1 MSTDLPGSPWLQAVV
16 FRTVRAIEERDG
28 AMDDGDAVR
37 EAAVAARAPE
47 RRLSLRA
54 WALGQ
59 RLKLADEIEHARAAM
74 PWLLLATA
82 LVAGWLS
89 LQVLSLVT
97 GEDRRINAVGA
108 LAAVLLP
115 PTLSLVLWCLSLL
128 WRGQRSGGGLA
139 RWALAAAAH
148 VPGLRTAH
156 SVQLFQ
162 AGVQTLAQAHLLPW
176 AIGLANHLVWIG
188 ALVCI
193 LLGLLYALSFRAY
206 TLTWETT
213 ILAPEFF
220 AGLVTATGYLPGRL
234 GLPVPDTA
242 AALAGH
248 SAAGDPAPWGW
259 WLIGCAFVYGL
270 LPRVVAAL
278 WCWMVCRRRR
288 SGLRLAI
295 EATDP
300 YTRNLLGRF
309 ARWDDETAAA
319 RADDLAPSHL
329 VAALG
334 FELPPELDW
343 PLAALPPEQG
353 WVGRIAG
360 TFDERQETLD
370 RLARMRPGRVL
381 IVCWSNA
388 TPDRGT
394 ARFLAQAV
402 PCSGRAALLLLGSAP
417 ATRWQAWL
425 VTVQLDGVLPVYTD
439 AARAQTW
446 LGERTDA

>member
-1 MSTDLPGSPWLQAVV
+1 MSTDLPDSHWLQAVV
-16 FRTVRAIEERDG
+16 FRTVRAIEDRDG

-37 EAAVAARAPE
+37 DAAVAAQAPE
-47 RRLSLRA
+47 RRLALRA

-59 RLKLADEIEHARAAM
+59 RLKLPDEIEHARAAM

-82 LVAGWLS
+82 LFAGWLS
-89 LQVLSLVT
+89 LQVLSLIT

-128 WRGQRSGGGLA
+128 WRGRLSGGGLA
-139 RWALAAAAH
+139 RWVLAAAAQ

-156 SVQLFQ
+156 SVQLFK
-162 AGVQTLAQAHLLPW
+162 AGVQTLAQARLLPW
-176 AIGLANHLVWIG
+176 AIGLANHVVWIG

-193 LLGLLYALSFRAY
+193 LLGLLYSLSFRAY

-220 AGLVTATGYLPGRL
+220 AGLVTATGVLPAWL

-242 AALAGH
+242 AALAGD

-259 WLIGCAFVYGL
+259 WLIGCTLVYGL
-270 LPRVVAAL
+270 LPRVAVAL
-278 WCWMVCRRRR
+278 WCWIVCRRRR
-288 SGLRLAI
+288 ADLRLAI
-295 EATDP
+295 DATDP

-309 ARWDDETAAA
+309 ARWDDETGAAP
-319 RADDLAPSHL
+319 ADDLAPSHL

-343 PLAALPPEQG
+343 PLAALPPDQG
-353 WVGRIAG
+353 WAGRIAG

-370 RLARMRPGRVL
+370 RLARIRPGRVL
-381 IVCWSNA
+381 IVCWSHA

-394 ARFLAQAV
+394 GRFLTQAALRA
-402 PCSGRAALLLLGSAP
+402 GRAALLLLGSAP
-417 ATRWQAWL
+417 ATRWEAWL
-425 VTVQLDGVLPVYTD
+425 VKVQLDGVLPVFTD

-446 LGERTDA
+446 LGGRADA